1 MMSRDALLNWSRAQ
15 GRKVWHSSCHQKG
28 PKSTGTKKCGCPF
41 QLKGLNIGPGDE
53 WKVGLYVEFI
63 TIIMLS
69 ILKAIHMQGVLWNM
83 LVLVKPEVDYERNL
97 HEMDRI
103 FEGKYSKTLDYVKVN
118 WLKEYKDR
126 FVAVWIDTC
135 MHFGNTTSNRAES
148 AHSKLKRQLSTSQ
161 CNFKTSWAKIHAML
175 VLKHIEIKAS
185 FERSQSFVQHEFNKV
200 SLLKDLIGFEA
211 SSPSPA
217 SNHHLSSVLSL
228 LHSLCLQSKANSL
241 KAMHQHKT
249 DDNLRYVGGPV
260 FSPPM
265 PPFPLQLMVKLTKF
279 CGYFVDLRCQFPEE
293 GVQNADANGDCEKK
307 EDEDDFSFACTNL
320 EGSPISAKLF
330 YNSEGTKDG
339 FTSVQQLKNKLSSAA
354 RCIETHLIEG
364 VSHFQ
369 MEGPAY
375 DAQMELSWFAYSV
388 PSECKIKLLS
398 QLI

>member
-1 MMSRDALLNWSRAQ
+1 
-15 GRKVWHSSCHQKG
+15 
-28 PKSTGTKKCGCPF
+28 
-41 QLKGLNIGPGDE
+41 
-53 WKVGLYVEFI
+53 
-63 TIIMLS
+63 
-69 ILKAIHMQGVLWNM
+69 
-83 LVLVKPEVDYERNL
+83 
-97 HEMDRI
+97 MDRI

-330 YNSEGTKDG
+330 YNSEGAPVAGSAVDQIEQVMGYVSLGYPFDMIASILFGRHHKA
-339 FTSVQQLKNKLSSAA
+339 LKNKLSSAA

-375 DAQMELSWFAYSV
+375 DAQMV
-388 PSECKIKLLS
+388 N
-398 QLI
+398 LILEFIASL